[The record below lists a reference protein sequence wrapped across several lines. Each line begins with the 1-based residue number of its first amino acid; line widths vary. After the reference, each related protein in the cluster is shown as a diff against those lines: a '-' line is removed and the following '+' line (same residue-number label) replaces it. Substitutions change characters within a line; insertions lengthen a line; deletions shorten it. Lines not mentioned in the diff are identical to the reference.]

1 MPFSQIFVWVEGP
14 DDQRFVETI
23 LLPAMRGQYDFVEI
37 VPYAGMT
44 KEKAIKWLESIRA
57 MENTNYI
64 FLADK
69 DRSPCVSQKKADL
82 TQKIKSLQADRISVV
97 VEEIE
102 AWYLA
107 GLTAHGRASLEIA
120 YIGNTDHIDK
130 EAFDLHRAEAFDSR
144 VDWMIEMLR
153 FYSLE
158 EGTARNASLRYF
170 AEKFLLGTA
179 QH

>member
-1 MPFSQIFVWVEGP
+1 MPFSQMFVWVEGP

-23 LLPAMRGQYDFVEI
+23 LLPAMQEQYDFVEI

-44 KEKAIKWLESIRA
+44 KDKAIKWLESIRA
-57 MENTNYI
+57 MENTEYV
-64 FLADK
+64 FLADR

-82 TQKIKSLQADRISVV
+82 TRKIKSLQANRISVV

-102 AWYLA
+102 GWYLA
-107 GLTAHGRASLEIA
+107 GLTALGRASLEIPEIA
-120 YIGNTDHIDK
+120 NTDNVNK
-130 EAFDLHRAEAFDSR
+130 EAFDLHRAEEFDSR

-158 EGTARNASLRYF
+158 EGTARNSSLRYF
-170 AEKFLLGTA
+170 TEKFLPGAA
-179 QH
+179 QY